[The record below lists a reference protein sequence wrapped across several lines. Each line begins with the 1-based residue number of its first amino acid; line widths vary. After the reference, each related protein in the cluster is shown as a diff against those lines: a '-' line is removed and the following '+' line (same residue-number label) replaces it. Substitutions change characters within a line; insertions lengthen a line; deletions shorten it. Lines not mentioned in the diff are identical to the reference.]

1 MAEVDVN
8 LQATYTQPTDIIYDK
23 SALPNSQSFAK
34 DGVITGVMTY
44 QPKWKAQPD
53 SHIARIS
60 NGACLPNVGM

>member
-1 MAEVDVN
+1 MSWQKWDVN

-44 QPKWKAQPD
+44 QQNGKHSQI
-53 SHIARIS
+53 HIS
-60 NGACLPNVGM
+60 PG